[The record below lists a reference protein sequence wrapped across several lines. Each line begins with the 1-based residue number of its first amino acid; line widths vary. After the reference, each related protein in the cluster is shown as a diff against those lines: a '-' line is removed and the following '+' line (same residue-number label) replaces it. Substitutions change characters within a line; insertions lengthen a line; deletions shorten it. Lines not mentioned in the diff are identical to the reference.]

1 MSGYVTPE
9 FARIEIRLSGKSA
22 LSKAAGDLRDLAGRL
37 EALSTEAIDDDRA
50 DLIAWSAIKS
60 TSQKL
65 RAGN

>member
-1 MSGYVTPE
+1 MSEYTTPE

-22 LSKAAGDLRDLAGRL
+22 LSQAANDLRDLAGRL
-37 EALSTEAIDDDRA
+37 EALSAEPVDDNTA
-50 DLIAWSAIKS
+50 DLIAWAAIKS